1 MSQLYRDM
9 HGFIIVCSITDLQ
22 SVRDVP
28 FWLEQI
34 ELKAQVAE
42 GRQTFVLVNKI
53 ELLDIASTDSMSEEG
68 KAELEIQEQILNELH
83 KKMVKDFPDV
93 HVEEVSVKLGHM
105 VTQTMQKLGRLLQE
119 NEQNFIR

>member
-9 HGFIIVCSITDLQ
+9 HGFIVVCSITDLQ
-22 SVRDVP
+22 SVRDVQ

-34 ELKAQVAE
+34 EHRAQVSE

-53 ELLDIASTDSMSEEG
+53 ELLDIASSDSMSEEG
-68 KAELEIQEQILNELH
+68 KAELEIQEKVLNDLYN
-83 KKMVKDFPDV
+83 KMLKDFPDV
-93 HVEEVSVKLGHM
+93 HVEEISVKHGHM

-119 NEQNFIR
+119 NEQTFIR